1 LAHLLQWVKCRRE
14 NKILN
19 QERVENMSIE
29 KKSLISTLKSTK
41 KANLANEISHDQS
54 TRTAAKAQPSMKL
67 SAKAQPVQKLSA
79 KAQPVQKL
87 SAKAQPVQ
95 KLSAK
100 AQPVQKLSAKA
111 QPVKKLAIKN

>member
-1 LAHLLQWVKCRRE
+1 VWEQYDAHGGKTLARLLQRVKCRRE

-54 TRTAAKAQPSMKL
+54 TRTAV
-67 SAKAQPVQKLSA
+67 KAQPVLKSAQKITLAAKSA
-79 KAQPVQKL
+79 IKTSLVSKASRKSSAAIKL
-87 SAKAQPVQ
+87 
-95 KLSAK
+95 
-100 AQPVQKLSAKA
+100 
-111 QPVKKLAIKN
+111 VKK